1 MAKLNA
7 TCPTALLG
15 RHVTG
20 CYSLGGDSYPFRGLV
35 EAVVMPAPGSQHQ
48 IEFYVS
54 GEYIA
59 LADCERFDVI
69 PPSAVLPVGQL
80 GAKALSRPS

>member
-1 MAKLNA
+1 MATLNA

-20 CYSLGGDSYPFRGLV
+20 CYSFCGDTYSFEGVV

-59 LADCERFDVI
+59 LADCERFDVV
-69 PPSAVLPVGQL
+69 PPSAVLPAGQL